1 MKKDYSVNG
10 YFLCGMSSKGCV
22 VGKDN
27 PQWALI
33 NKCGLQVTS
42 TRISR
47 CIVLNIS
54 KIN

>member
-22 VGKDN
+22 AGKDN
-27 PQWALI
+27 PYWALI

-47 CIVLNIS
+47 CILLNIS